1 MFRRW
6 IAAAF
11 IVGVY
16 FIIGCAGSSRTI
28 INQESVPYFTDAK
41 IMSVTLLNSEVV
53 TFDANG
59 GQYHERY
66 NNKPRV
72 IVGKTAQGESAVIAL
87 ANVRKARLDNVTG
100 EVDNR
105 GMFFPTLLIVGVA
118 AAIL

>member
-11 IVGVY
+11 VVGVY
-16 FIIGCAGSSRTI
+16 FITGCAGSSRTI

-41 IMSVTLLNSEVV
+41 IMSVTLLNGEVIA
-53 TFDANG
+53 FDANG
-59 GQYHERY
+59 GQYYERY

-72 IVGKTAQGESAVIAL
+72 IVGKTAQGPSAVIAL
-87 ANVRKARLDNVTG
+87 DNVRTARLANGAG

-105 GMFFPTLLIVGVA
+105 GLFFPTLLIVGVA